1 METYRYP
8 CCDCDEDYDASVQC
22 EKCQEWYH
30 FECVGVD
37 ESVAEVVWFCS
48 TCVGEDRSIRQS
60 LGVPGQTRIHP
71 MVINHP
77 GSQTESSGKKVDKVA
92 SKNISLTKGRI
103 SRAVAQD
110 EDDGNT
116 NKTSEQEQESS
127 DDEELDVQTE
137 KSENHTRFLNDL
149 LKSLNRHS
157 SLPARV
163 NPTDSVP
170 KSSRIGKSV
179 LRKSASVPSAEST
192 RVRALRE
199 LRDLEE
205 RNRLD
210 ELEEENQQKILE
222 LQRKR
227 IARRKKALERRM
239 ELTQIINGSDGES
252 DSGAE
257 VESMD
262 KSGKPQPEKQLPKS
276 LGAVRKD
283 PKKRSAENDIQDLF
297 DRFKE
302 LLEDRN
308 GSKPQKPVPG
318 KSTRTRSLLSANPR
332 LPRPSFKKDDEALES
347 ILDGGD
353 YKGDKVVADGPTR
366 LQIASRQV
374 FPRSLPKFYGAA
386 EEWPIFIS
394 AYEQANQSCGF
405 TNAENLVRLQD
416 ALKGKALDT
425 VRNRLLLPEN
435 VPLIIEKLRKRFG
448 NPEILST
455 RLATKIQQLEGPS
468 SESLESVIEFG
479 SAVEEFTQHLK
490 AAGLMDHWKNPILMQ
505 SLVQKLPSY
514 YAMEWVD
521 YKRRAQSVDLETFGA
536 FMEGLVEKALEAT
549 FEKADAK
556 EKGKMRNRPQTKAF
570 VHVTDGD
577 SGRSGSVM
585 SAGKNSSPQPQ
596 RRELK
601 CSVCQ
606 KSGHYGRNCQEL
618 LKQSVAERWKTVT
631 RLNLC
636 PLWLYDHGQRSC
648 RIRVRCKVDGC
659 PENHNAL
666 LHGGPAG
673 YSRTQVQCN
682 SHRQSKCAVL
692 FRMVPVTLYNG
703 KKRVDTL
710 ALIDEGSS
718 VTMVDS
724 ELVRTLGADG
734 PVEPLQMTWTN
745 GVQRTEYQS
754 KKVVL
759 EISARDSSSRYD
771 LLEAHTVHRLNLP
784 AQKLDSAKLV
794 KEFKHLE
801 DIDIP
806 SYERTTPKVLLGIDN
821 LHLIAPLD
829 SRIGESDKPVAILCK
844 LGWTAYGPQPNVVG
858 KVHFLGHHRCSC
870 EECSKADK
878 DLDEAMKKHYQLED
892 VGVSPIRLE
901 SKEDRRAREIL
912 EKTTRRV
919 GSRFE
924 TGLLW
929 KEDDVRF
936 PESLDMAMK
945 RLRCLEARMNR
956 NPGVQECLQKQLE
969 EYLAKGYAHRIT
981 EQELKETPKSKVWY
995 LPLNYVVHPKKPGKV
1010 WLVWDAAARAHGV
1023 SLNDKLLKGPDM
1035 ITLLPAVI
1043 SGFRERNVAF
1053 GGDIREMFHQAWV
1066 RAEDRQAQRFLF
1078 VGPVETYVM
1087 DVVIFGSTCSPCSAQ
1102 YVKNLNAREHA
1113 EQYPEAADAIVRK
1126 HYVDDYFDSAD
1137 TVEEAVRLA
1146 MDVRRV
1152 HANGGFEIRNWVSN
1166 SQEVLRQLGEEKS
1179 VVKPLEVDKHCTT
1192 ERVLGVLWDPEGD
1205 HFVFSTEIRQDL
1217 QPYIREG
1224 AWPTKRI
1231 VLRCIA
1237 SMFDP
1242 KQFLAPL
1249 LIHGRIILQDLW
1261 RSGIGWH
1268 EKLTEA
1274 HYKRWVQ
1281 WTQLFHLIDEI
1292 RVPRCY
1298 LGGLDSKVY
1307 ETVQLHVF
1315 TDAGDAAYGCVAY
1328 FRFEDGE
1335 VVHCTF
1341 IEAKAKVA
1349 PLQYLST
1356 PRLELEAAVLGARLT
1371 KSICD
1376 ANSVPVAKHFL
1387 WCDSD
1392 TVVSWV
1398 KSDQRRY
1405 KPFVA
1410 YRIGEILSI
1419 TNPEDWRWV
1428 GTKDNPADDLTK
1440 WGKGTEIKS
1449 GSRWF
1454 HGPDFLY
1461 HGVEEWPKQK
1471 RPKVPKSSG
1480 RECCCI
1486 TSCYPRGLRRGCS
1499 IFRVGQ

>member
-1 METYRYP
+1 MAKRW
-8 CCDCDEDYDASVQC
+8 ASSPR
-22 EKCQEWYH
+22 KT
-30 FECVGVD
+30 F
-37 ESVAEVVWFCS
+37 
-48 TCVGEDRSIRQS
+48 R
-60 LGVPGQTRIHP
+60 
-71 MVINHP
+71 
-77 GSQTESSGKKVDKVA
+77 VA
-92 SKNISLTKGRI
+92 SLHQGQEFRHGGHQRTNREHHALQGGLRGYHHQTVDVFNKYVK
-103 SRAVAQD
+103 
-110 EDDGNT
+110 DDVMEIMDAD
-116 NKTSEQEQESS
+116 K
-127 DDEELDVQTE
+127 
-137 KSENHTRFLNDL
+137 KSNYSNVVRTL
-149 LKSLNRHS
+149 L
-157 SLPARV
+157 V
-163 NPTDSVP
+163 NPTET
-170 KSSRIGKSV
+170 I
-179 LRKSASVPSAEST
+179 
-192 RVRALRE
+192 
-199 LRDLEE
+199 
-205 RNRLD
+205 
-210 ELEEENQQKILE
+210 QKHYTL
-222 LQRKR
+222 L
-227 IARRKKALERRM
+227 LNLVFDVGM
-239 ELTQIINGSDGES
+239 EY
-252 DSGAE
+252 A
-257 VESMD
+257 
-262 KSGKPQPEKQLPKS
+262 K
-276 LGAVRKD
+276 
-283 PKKRSAENDIQDLF
+283 
-297 DRFKE
+297 
-302 LLEDRN
+302 
-308 GSKPQKPVPG
+308 
-318 KSTRTRSLLSANPR
+318 
-332 LPRPSFKKDDEALES
+332 KKDLKLRHDEALES

-448 NPEILST
+448 NPEILSI

-468 SESLESVIEFG
+468 TKSLESVIEFG

-490 AAGLMDHWKNPILMQ
+490 AAGLVDHLKNPILMQ

-514 YAMEWVD
+514 YVMEWVD

-636 PLWLYDHGQRSC
+636 PLCLYDHGQRSC

-794 KEFKHLE
+794 QEFKHLE

-829 SRIGESDKPVAILCK
+829 SRIGESGKPVAILCK
-844 LGWTAYGPQPNVVG
+844 LGLTAYGPQPNVVG

-945 RLRCLEARMNR
+945 RLRCLEARMDR

-981 EQELKETPKSKVWY
+981 EQELKETPKSKAWY

-1010 WLVWDAAARAHGV
+1010 RLVWDAAARAHGV

-1078 VGPVETYVM
+1078 VGPNGVVETYVM
-1087 DVVIFGSTCSPCSAQ
+1087 DVVIFGSTCSPFSAQ

-1166 SQEVLRQLGEEKS
+1166 SQEVLHQLGEEKS
-1179 VVKPLEVDKHCTT
+1179 VVKPLEVDKHCAT
-1192 ERVLGVLWDPEGD
+1192 ERVMGVLWDPEGD

-1237 SMFDP
+1237 STFDP

-1249 LIHGRIILQDLW
+1249 LIHGRIIMQDLW
-1261 RSGIGWH
+1261 RSGIGWD

-1335 VVHCTF
+1335 VVHCAF
-1341 IEAKAKVA
+1341 IEAKAKRRGV
-1349 PLQYLST
+1349 
-1356 PRLELEAAVLGARLT
+1356 V
-1371 KSICD
+1371 
-1376 ANSVPVAKHFL
+1376 

-1419 TNPEDWRWV
+1419 TNPEEWRWV

-1471 RPKVPKSSG
+1471 RPKVEVAEELRASVLLHHIGLPEGFTERLQHISGWTVMVRTLATVFRFASNCRRRVKKLPIEAVRKGVKQGSTFPAVDVPLRQEEYQAAETVLWKVIQADEFADEVRTLVKNKDSTVHEMSLERSSKLYRLAPFLDEDGVVRMEGRTEAAEYAAFDARFPIILPKDHVVIRRLLEHYHRQYGHSS
-1480 RECCCI
+1480 RETVVNEVRQRFYIPCLRALVDQG
-1486 TSCYPRGLRRGCS
+1486 SVWRRGS
-1499 IFRVGQ
+1499 IRFRTSA